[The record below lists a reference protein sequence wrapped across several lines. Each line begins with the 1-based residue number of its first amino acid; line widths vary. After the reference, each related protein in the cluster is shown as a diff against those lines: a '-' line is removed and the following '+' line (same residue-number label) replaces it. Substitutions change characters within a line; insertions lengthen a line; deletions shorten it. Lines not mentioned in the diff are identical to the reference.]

1 MESLYHSPF
10 PIPVSQ
16 KIAIIGLGYVGLP
29 LAVAFGERYAVVG
42 YDISEKR
49 VKELNEGVDS
59 TGELAAEGMGAVQEV
74 VFTCDAGLLRD
85 CNVYIITVPTPLTP
99 EKEPDLSY
107 LLAASETVGH
117 CLERGDLVIYEST
130 VYPGCTEEDCV
141 PVLEKASGLV
151 YNRDFFC
158 GYSPERINPGDRVH
172 TVIKI
177 RKLVS
182 GSTPEAAERVN
193 TLYASVIT
201 AGTYLAPSIKVA
213 EAAKAIENAQRDVNI
228 SFMNELALI
237 FDRMGVDTGEVLEAA
252 ATKWNFLP
260 FRPGLVGGHCIGVDP
275 HYLAW
280 KAMQLGY
287 EPQVILSGRKVNER
301 MGVFVGEKMIA
312 LLVAKHQGRINGL
325 RVLVLGFAFKE
336 NCADTR
342 NTKVADIVHTLEK
355 AGLAVTVYDPL
366 IRNREEVAVE
376 YCISLSQGVEGDFA
390 GIVLAVAHDVFRGM
404 DFSGYKEKGVVVFD
418 AKGVLEREWVDGR
431 L

>member
-1 MESLYHSPF
+1 
-10 PIPVSQ
+10 
-16 KIAIIGLGYVGLP
+16 LP
-29 LAVAFGERYAVVG
+29 LAVAFGEKYAVVG

-59 TGELAAEGMGAVQEV
+59 TGELAAEELGAVQGV
-74 VFTCDAGLLRD
+74 VFTCDAELLRD
-85 CNVYIITVPTPLTP
+85 CNVYIITVPTPLTA

-107 LLAASETVGH
+107 LFAASETVGR
-117 CLERGDLVIYEST
+117 CLAKGDLVIYEST

-141 PVLEKASGLV
+141 PVLERVSGLK
-151 YNRDFFC
+151 YNQDFFC
-158 GYSPERINPGDRVH
+158 GYSPERINPGDKVH
-172 TVIKI
+172 TVTRI
-177 RKLVS
+177 RKIVS
-182 GSTPEAAERVN
+182 GSDPAAAEAVQQ
-193 TLYASVIT
+193 LYDSIIT
-201 AGTYLAPSIKVA
+201 AGTYLAPSIRVA

-237 FDRMGVDTGEVLEAA
+237 FDRMGIDTGEVLEAA

-287 EPQVILSGRKVNER
+287 EPQVILSGRKVNEQ
-301 MGVFVGEKMIA
+301 MGVFVAEKMVA
-312 LLVAKHQGRINGL
+312 LLAAKHQGRIHGL

-342 NTKVADIVHTLEK
+342 NTKVVDIVRTLEG
-355 AGLAVTVYDPL
+355 AGLEVSVYDPL
-366 IRNREEVAVE
+366 VRSREVAEE
-376 YCISLSQGVEGDFA
+376 YGISLVTDSNGDFA
-390 GIVLAVAHDVFRGM
+390 GVVLAVAHEVFRGM

-418 AKGVLEREWVDGR
+418 AKGVLERDWVDGR